1 MEVTENQIGEL
12 NEKEKL
18 EMDINSCKSFVWLA
32 CVVYMVSGL
41 SLIVLLCSFVVYPY
55 FYINKQQYIYIIVG
69 TKFPFFALMVT
80 RRPTRRIIVLCVG
93 RKSKLILS
101 KLI

>member
-12 NEKEKL
+12 NKKEKL

-32 CVVYMVSGL
+32 CVVNMVSGS

-55 FYINKQQYIYIIVG
+55 FYINKLSNIFISLLV
-69 TKFPFFALMVT
+69 PSLLSLHSWSHV
-80 RRPTRRIIVLCVG
+80 VLA
-93 RKSKLILS
+93 
-101 KLI
+101 